1 MATTKFDPLSVEA
14 QRRALEADNAP
25 PRQLPVHHF
34 VCDPHHYD
42 SDELGYMPGFVDLHG
57 NTLMPPAIVPTDH
70 PQCAKVFKAGEIV
83 TCDENE
89 PQLLRFLEGSRYFR
103 RARHSDLNKD

>member
-1 MATTKFDPLSVEA
+1 MAETKAFPTVEPA
-14 QRRALEADNAP
+14 RQALEADNAP

-34 VCDPHHYD
+34 VCDPHSYD
-42 SDELGYMPGFVDLHG
+42 PEEIGYAPGFLDLHG
-57 NTLMPPAIVPTDH
+57 NTLVPPAVVPTDH

-83 TCDENE
+83 TCDEGE
-89 PQLLRFLEGSRYFR
+89 AQLLPFLEGSRYFR